1 MESRMIINKKM
12 KWTSNFLL
20 LTHYSI
26 NGYGVQIIKSAGESS
41 NHHTYNNN
49 NINNDDS
56 QSHSTATISISS
68 RKQEEELLLSP
79 FAKRILIVDD
89 DTDITFT
96 FKKGLEAEN
105 NNTNNKTFFKVYTY
119 NNSLEALSQFK
130 PNFYDLLVVDINMPK
145 MNGFEF
151 STKILESDVNVRVC
165 FMSSGLINQEA
176 LREQYPT
183 LSIGC
188 FIKKPITIESL
199 IKRVK
204 EELE

>member
-1 MESRMIINKKM
+1 MIIYTKVKR
-12 KWTSNFLL
+12 TSNFLL
-20 LTHYSI
+20 LTNYSI
-26 NGYGVQIIKSAGESS
+26 NGSEVEIIKNNGNSS
-41 NHHTYNNN
+41 NHHIYNNN
-49 NINNDDS
+49 KNNDGS
-56 QSHSTATISISS
+56 QSHSTPAISISS

-79 FAKRILIVDD
+79 FAKHILIVDD

-105 NNTNNKTFFKVYTY
+105 SNKNNRTFFKVYSY
-119 NNSLEALSQFK
+119 NNPLEALSQFK
-130 PNFYDLLVVDINMPK
+130 PRFYDLLLVDINMPK

-151 STKILESDVNVRVC
+151 STKILELDVNVRVC

-176 LREQYPT
+176 LREQYPS
-183 LSIGC
+183 LSFGC
-188 FIKKPITIESL
+188 FIKKPATIEYL